1 MFNFG
6 QDVQLLDFT
15 ARKMKMPVGEKKKRK
30 DKEGE
35 KVGRRK
41 FESKSNMVVQVLVKT
56 IF

>member
-35 KVGRRK
+35 KVGCLLKTR
-41 FESKSNMVVQVLVKT
+41 FE
-56 IF
+56 IEEH